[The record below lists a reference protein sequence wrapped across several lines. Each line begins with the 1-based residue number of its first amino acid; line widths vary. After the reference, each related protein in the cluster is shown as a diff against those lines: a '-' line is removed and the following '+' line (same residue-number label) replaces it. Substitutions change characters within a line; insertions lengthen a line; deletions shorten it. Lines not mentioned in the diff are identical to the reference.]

1 MFCCCRMF
9 ALTLFLAVAA
19 SLAAQSPA
27 ASPDTANPA
36 AQITTNHAVIDADG
50 TVRMQR
56 VIPLPHNLSP
66 EAQAWLKRPAS
77 DALVP
82 QTLEQRRASLVV
94 SQGRH
99 RDDLVKMFPV
109 DITDTVIAGVPV
121 HDVVPKDAKP
131 LHPDRV
137 LICLHGGGFNADS
150 GSYSESIPVAGLT
163 HTRVVS
169 VLYRLAPEHP
179 FPAAVDDVVAVYRE
193 LLKTYAPRHIGI
205 FGSSAGAGLTIQ
217 AAVRLAH
224 LKLPVPGA
232 LGSFSTPSDMVEGGD
247 SRSLYNTD
255 GLRGYVPVAG
265 EPLDPEY
272 AGTTDRKDPVL
283 SPLYADLHGMPPTLF
298 LTSERD
304 LLLSSTSTL
313 HRAFL
318 RTGATAE
325 LIVFEGLPHCFWNNS
340 SLPESHEAWG
350 YMASFFD
357 KQLGR

>member
-1 MFCCCRMF
+1 MLRCRSI
-9 ALTLFLAVAA
+9 TLVVLLAAGAA
-19 SLAAQSPA
+19 SLVAQTVL
-27 ASPDTANPA
+27 PDPGANPA
-36 AQITTNHAVIDADG
+36 AQINANHAVIDADG

-77 DALVP
+77 DAQVP

-94 SQGRH
+94 SQARH
-99 RDDLVKMFPV
+99 RDEFQKMFAV
-109 DITDTVIAGVPV
+109 DITDESVAGVPV
-121 HDVVPKDAKP
+121 HDVMPKNAK
-131 LHPDRV
+131 HTDRV

-163 HTRVVS
+163 GTRVVS

-179 FPAAVDDVVAVYRE
+179 FPAAVDDVVAVYRA

-205 FGSSAGAGLTIQ
+205 FGSSAGAGLTVQ
-217 AAVRLAH
+217 AAVRFKQ
-224 LKLPVPGA
+224 LKLPMPGA
-232 LGSFSTPSDMVEGGD
+232 LGAFSTPSDMVEGGD

-265 EPLDPEY
+265 PQLDPEY
-272 AGTTDRKDPVL
+272 VGTTDPKDPVL
-283 SPLYADLHGMPPTLF
+283 SPLYADLHGMPATLF

-318 RTGATAE
+318 QAGAPAE

-340 SLPESHEAWG
+340 ALPESHEAWG
-350 YMASFFD
+350 YMAGFFD
-357 KQLGR
+357 RQLSR